1 LSSRFANSTKKEVA
15 DEIQKWLLE
24 EKLPIFHNEDKDT
37 DISFGTGQ
45 GNTFIII
52 GFLKESKDGVLF
64 VGFIKFGPE
73 EKSMIRY
80 TKIKRRLLYEL
91 ELLFTQANL
100 DCIIATTYDADQ
112 EFTIEEIKLQKFIFF
127 DGLTKDRLFEVLSS
141 IFNCLKVTI
150 AKFWLLGETE

>member
-1 LSSRFANSTKKEVA
+1 M
-15 DEIQKWLLE
+15 
-24 EKLPIFHNEDKDT
+24 PIYHNEDKNT

-45 GNTFIII
+45 GNTFITI
-52 GFLKESKDGVLF
+52 GFHKESKDGVLF
-64 VGFIKFGPE
+64 LGFIKFGPE

-112 EFTIEEIKLQKFIFF
+112 ELTIEDYRNSYF
-127 DGLTKDRLFEVLSS
+127 LT
-141 IFNCLKVTI
+141 
-150 AKFWLLGETE
+150 A